1 MSPVPRP
8 DATMIGNFGYRVL
21 SWDTSS
27 SPGRSGKSKIDQR
40 EHDPGLVV
48 FRQLQGLGGGRC
60 FDGLEAEFG
69 ERIHRDHRDEH
80 LVFNHKRAAA
90 GFLHRQTPIL
100 GWNGFK
106 SGKPADADG
115 ATA

>member
-1 MSPVPRP
+1 
-8 DATMIGNFGYRVL
+8 MIAQFGV
-21 SWDTSS
+21 
-27 SPGRSGKSKIDQR
+27 SGPELGHQFFAGKVGQAKIDQR

-60 FDGLEAEFG
+60 FDGLEAELVR
-69 ERIHRDHRDEH
+69 RIHRDHRDEH
-80 LVFNHKRAAA
+80 FVFNHKRAAA